1 MRGLAVNS
9 KQMRLIFT
17 EDDLFKHDIDL
28 QKDVKST
35 QFWNNRCYSAINN
48 YVASKDGVVIDEP
61 VELEVAIEENDL
73 GNLGD
78 G

>member
-1 MRGLAVNS
+1 
-9 KQMRLIFT
+9 MRLIFT
-17 EDDLFKHDIDL
+17 EDDLFKHDVDL
-28 QKDVKST
+28 QVDVKST
-35 QFWNNRCYSAINN
+35 QFWNNRCYSAINH

-61 VELEVAIEENDL
+61 VELELAIEENDL